1 MRLPKDRLGV
11 EYYTKI
17 YACTKKYSLM
27 FPVGTHSS
35 FFIYLWLRDS
45 FSVPAWHWSVKIFS
59 PHSNRTLLLQRL
71 SNIH

>member
-45 FSVPAWHWSVKIFS
+45 FSVPAWHWSV
-59 PHSNRTLLLQRL
+59 
-71 SNIH
+71 